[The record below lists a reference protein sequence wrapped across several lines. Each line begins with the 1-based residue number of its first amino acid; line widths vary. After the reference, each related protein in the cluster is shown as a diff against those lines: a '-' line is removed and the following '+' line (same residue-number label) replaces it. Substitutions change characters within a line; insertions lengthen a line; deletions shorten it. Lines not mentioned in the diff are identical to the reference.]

1 MTTPCLTLLMGPD
14 LELIVQGQLMSL
26 LSFLDAYTDCSDFPP
41 LIFYKDEMV
50 ALSLFYGHRAV
61 ELGT

>member
-1 MTTPCLTLLMGPD
+1 MGPD
-14 LELIVQGQLMSL
+14 IELIVQGQLMSL
-26 LSFLDAYTDCSDFPP
+26 LSFLDTYTNCSDSPPP

-61 ELGT
+61 ELGM